1 MEFIPILFES
11 FEVAII
17 IGLLVMTLLM
27 FGAVLPMT
35 YLKSLEIKNMDVNG
49 RKKNDINLVLLHN
62 FAISDDAYCFS
73 HSIK

>member
-11 FEVAII
+11 FEVTII

-27 FGAVLPMT
+27 LVQLPMT
-35 YLKSLEIKNMDVNG
+35 YLKSLEIENMDVNG

>member
-1 MEFIPILFES
+1 MEMAAIILKILLIILFM
-11 FEVAII
+11 
-17 IGLLVMTLLM
+17 GLLVMTFLCL
-27 FGAVLPMT
+27 VQLPVT
-35 YLKSLEIKNMDVNG
+35 YLKSLEIENMDVNG

>member
-1 MEFIPILFES
+1 MSSLTTLVGIL
-11 FEVAII
+11 EVVLII
-17 IGLLVMTLLM
+17 SLLVTALLK
-27 FGAVLPMT
+27 LPMT
-35 YLKSLEIKNMDVNG
+35 YLKSLEIENMDVNG

>member
-1 MEFIPILFES
+1 MEFIPILFEN

-27 FGAVLPMT
+27 FGEVPMT
-35 YLKSLEIKNMDVNG
+35 YLKSLEIENMDVNG